1 MFCFFY
7 FEWRVCYIYTLI
19 NFNKKFL
26 KKKKKSCKLWN
37 YICKPKLGIMK
48 FGKRNENK
56 IF

>member
-1 MFCFFY
+1 MFCFY